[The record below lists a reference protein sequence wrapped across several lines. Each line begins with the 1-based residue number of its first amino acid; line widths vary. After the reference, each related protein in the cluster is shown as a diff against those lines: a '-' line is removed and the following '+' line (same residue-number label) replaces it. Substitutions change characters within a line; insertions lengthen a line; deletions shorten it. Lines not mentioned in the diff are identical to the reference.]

1 MKELHNY
8 MRGGITPKQR
18 EYYNFVRAYIHENGA
33 SPSLQE
39 IADEFDVTVPNA
51 ANKVRALV
59 ERGFLTKVAW
69 QNRGLDLV
77 R

>member
-1 MKELHNY
+1 

-18 EYYNFVRAYIHENGA
+18 EYYNFVRDYIHENGA

-39 IADEFDVTVPNA
+39 IADQFNVTVANA
-51 ANKVRALV
+51 HNKINALV
-59 ERGFLTKVAW
+59 DRGFLTKVDG